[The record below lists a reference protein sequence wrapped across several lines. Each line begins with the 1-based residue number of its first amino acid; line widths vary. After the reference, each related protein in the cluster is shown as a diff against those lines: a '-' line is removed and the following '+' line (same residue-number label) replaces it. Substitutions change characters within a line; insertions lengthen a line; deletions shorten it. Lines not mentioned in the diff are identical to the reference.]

1 MTQAHAKHV
10 GGLPPTAQA
19 AFVLGMREM
28 LPGVPA
34 MAAWSLVTGVAMAKS
49 ALSLGEAMGLSLIA
63 YAGAAQLAALP
74 LLVVGAPV
82 AVTIMSALMVNLRFV
97 IYSAAVAP
105 SLRTLPMRQR
115 LLLGYLIS
123 DMGFVFY
130 MRREPQLR
138 DSPMRA
144 WYFAGLGVIVFFVW
158 HAASLI
164 GLFASAAIPERW
176 GLDFVGTLVLLAL
189 LVPMLATRPSQ
200 VGAVVAALLSLL
212 LAGLP
217 FKLGLVVSIVS
228 GISAAVLVDRR
239 AGRKA

>member
-1 MTQAHAKHV
+1 VTQAHASHV
-10 GGLPPTAQA
+10 GGLPPTPAA
-19 AFVLGMREM
+19 AFALGMREM
-28 LPGVPA
+28 LPGIPA

-74 LLVVGAPV
+74 LLVASAPIV
-82 AVTIMSALMVNLRFV
+82 VTVMSALMVNLRFV

-105 SLRTLPMRQR
+105 SLRSLPLRQR
-115 LLLGYLIS
+115 LLLGYMLS

-130 MRREPQLR
+130 MRREPALR

-158 HAASLI
+158 HTASLV
-164 GLFASAAIPERW
+164 GLFAAAAIPESW
-176 GLDFVGTLVLLAL
+176 GLDFVGTLALLAL

-200 VGAVVAALLSLL
+200 VGGAVAAVLSLWL
-212 LAGLP
+212 RGLP
-217 FKLGLVVSIVS
+217 FKLGVVVSIVA
-228 GISAAVLVDRR
+228 GIGAAVVADRR
-239 AGRKA
+239 ARPLP